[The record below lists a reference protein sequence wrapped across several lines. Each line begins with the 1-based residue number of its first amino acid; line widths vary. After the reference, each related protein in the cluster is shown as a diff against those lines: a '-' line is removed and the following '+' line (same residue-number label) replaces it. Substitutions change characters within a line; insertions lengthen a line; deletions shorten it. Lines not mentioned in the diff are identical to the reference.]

1 LTVGTSV
8 SDKKIP
14 NSDSPIETLIEQL
27 AERLIEKNLTLA
39 VAESCTGGML
49 AQQCTSLNGSSK
61 WFECGFVTYSNA
73 SKIRLLGVQA
83 NVLDEYG
90 AVSSQVAEQMATG
103 AIANSEANI
112 SASIT
117 GIAGPGGGSESK
129 PVGAVYIATAVKN
142 EVKNHSANAI
152 HHLFQGD
159 RQSIRE
165 QTTQMAMVEIL
176 ERVGNL

>member
-1 LTVGTSV
+1 MTVGMFV
-8 SDKKIP
+8 SDKKNP
-14 NSDSPIETLIEQL
+14 NSKFPMETLIEQL
-27 AERLIEKNLTLA
+27 AERLVEKNLTLA

-83 NVLDEYG
+83 NVLDEVG

-103 AIANSEANI
+103 VLAHSEANI

-117 GIAGPGGGSESK
+117 GIAGPGGGGESK
-129 PVGAVYIATAVKN
+129 PVGSVYIATAVKN
-142 EVKNHSANAI
+142 QPACVMY
-152 HHLFQGD
+152 HLFQGD

-165 QTTQMAMVEIL
+165 QTTQMALVALL
-176 ERVGNL
+176 ERVGDL

>member
-1 LTVGTSV
+1 M
-8 SDKKIP
+8 SDKKLP
-14 NSDSPIETLIEQL
+14 SSTSAKKSLPIKVLIKQL

-49 AQQCTSLNGSSK
+49 AQQCTSLDGSSN

-83 NVLDEYG
+83 NVLYEHG
-90 AVSSQVAEQMATG
+90 AVSKQVAEQMAIG
-103 AIANSEANI
+103 VLDHSDADFSV
-112 SASIT
+112 SIT

-129 PVGAVYIATAVKN
+129 PVGTVYSATADKKTVN
-142 EVKNHSANAI
+142 NQPADVI

-165 QTTQMAMVEIL
+165 QSTKMAIIEL
-176 ERVGNL
+176 LSRVGNI

>member
-1 LTVGTSV
+1 M

-14 NSDSPIETLIEQL
+14 NSKSPIEILIQQL
-27 AERLIEKNLTLA
+27 AGQLVEKNLTFA

-49 AQQCTSLNGSSK
+49 AQWCTSLNGSST
-61 WFECGFVTYSNA
+61 WFECGFVAYSNA
-73 SKIRLLGVQA
+73 SKISLLGVQA

-90 AVSSQVAEQMATG
+90 AVSPQIAEQMAVG
-103 AIANSEANI
+103 ALHHSAADV

-129 PVGAVYIATAVKN
+129 PVGTVFIASAVKN
-142 EVKNHSANAI
+142 QPTATVKY
-152 HHLFQGD
+152 LLKGD

-165 QTTQMAMVEIL
+165 QSVHAAIEQL
-176 ERVGNL
+176 LKRLHG